1 MEQRLAIKN
10 WMTKEVM
17 TASKDENVASVT
29 KRMASRNIGS
39 VVIVNKDNK
48 PIGIF
53 TERDVMEKVV
63 LAEKDYEATKLEE
76 VMTKDVVVVNQDE
89 QNSVACDL
97 IRNNIFMH
105 IPVVDNEGR
114 LTGILSIKD
123 LVGYL
128 KKK

>member
-17 TASKDENVASVT
+17 TVSKDENVASVT

-39 VVIVNKDNK
+39 VIIVDEDNK

-53 TERDVMEKVV
+53 TERDVAEKVV
-63 LAEKDYEATKLEE
+63 LAEKDYETTKLEE
-76 VMTKDVVVVNQDE
+76 VMTKDIIVVNQDE
-89 QNSVACDL
+89 QSSTACDL

-105 IPVVDNEGR
+105 IPVVDDEGR
-114 LTGILSIKD
+114 LCGILSIKD